1 MNLLESMSLRAKLM
15 AIGITL
21 TVLPL
26 IVVGALVYYE
36 MDVAVDIASEESTKL
51 AFADLDHITE
61 GVYNMCAAQQE
72 VLEQKVDDSL
82 NVAAR
87 VLNNAGGASLGKETV
102 RWNAV
107 NQYTKS
113 STTVTLPKML
123 AGQTW
128 LGQIHDPKQ
137 AAPVVDDVQQLVNAT
152 CTVFQRMNESG
163 DMLRVSTNVIGSDGD
178 RAIGTYIPAT
188 NPDGRANP
196 VLKEVLAGKRFVGR
210 AYVVNAWYITA
221 YEPIRDDSGR
231 IIGVLYAGIPQEA
244 ASSLRQS
251 IMNTK
256 VGETGYVFV
265 LDSKGEYVVSKGG
278 QRDGDVIWDAKD
290 TNGVYIVREMVRK
303 AHEIGPDEIAE
314 QRYPWKNEGDTEPRM
329 KVTRLKYF
337 EPWDW
342 VIGAG
347 SYEEEFYRAQ
357 ANIEETGNQAKTI
370 VMIVAGVSLL
380 AAVGTWFFISGGI
393 AGKIRRVVRQL
404 TGGAE
409 EVASVA
415 QQISGSS
422 ESLASSSSQQAASME
437 ETSAS
442 VEEMTSMVKQNASHA
457 DEAKGLADAATRNA
471 QQGTEAMGKMSAA
484 IDDIKKSSDET
495 AKIIKTI
502 DDIAFQTNL
511 LALNAAVEA
520 ARAGEAGK
528 GFAVVAEEVRNLA
541 MRSAEAARNT
551 SEMITTA
558 VANSERGVTI
568 SQEVGEFLAQIAE
581 GSEKVNVLI
590 GEIASASGEQ
600 AEGIDQINQAIS
612 QMDQVTQTTAAT
624 AEESAAAASELSS
637 QAAEVM
643 STVEELDRM
652 VESRRA
658 AQAHQS
664 VGKRHSRSEGSPKR
678 TETPATRSVQPRPN
692 EPVEQ
697 FKSESISQF

>member
-1 MNLLESMSLRAKLM
+1 MSILQSMSLRAKLM

-26 IVVGALVYYE
+26 IVVGVMVYHE
-36 MDVAVDIASEESTKL
+36 MNTAVDIATEESTKL
-51 AFADLDHITE
+51 AYSDLDHIAE
-61 GVYNMCAAQQE
+61 GVYNMCRAQQE
-72 VLEQKVDDSL
+72 VIEDKVEDSL
-82 NVAAR
+82 NVAGR
-87 VLNNAGGASLGKETV
+87 VMQNAGGAALDEQTV
-102 RWNAV
+102 RWDAT
-107 NQYTKS
+107 NQYTRRS
-113 STTVTLPKML
+113 ATVTLPRML
-123 AGQTW
+123 AGKTW
-128 LGQIHDPKQ
+128 LGQIHDPQ
-137 AAPVVDDVQQLVNAT
+137 QTAPIVDDVQGLVSAT
-152 CTVFQRMNESG
+152 CTVFQRMNRDG
-163 DMLRVSTNVIGSDGD
+163 DMLRVATNVIGSDGR

-188 NPDGRANP
+188 NPDGKANP
-196 VLKEVLAGKRFVGR
+196 VLREVLAGRRFVGR

-221 YEPIRDDSGR
+221 YEPIRSEDGEV
-231 IIGVLYAGIPQEA
+231 IGVLYVGIPQEA
-244 ASSLRQS
+244 ASSLRRS
-251 IMNTK
+251 IMDTQ
-256 VGETGYVFV
+256 VGQTGYVFV
-265 LDSKGEYVVSKGG
+265 LDSDGTYVISADGS
-278 QRDGDVIWDAKD
+278 RDGDVIWEAKD
-290 TNGVYIVREMVRK
+290 ADGTPFVQEMIEK
-303 AHEIGPDEIAE
+303 AGKLDAAGIAE
-314 QRYPWKNEGDTEPRM
+314 QRYPWKNKGDTEARV
-329 KVTRLKYF
+329 KVARIKYF
-337 EPWDW
+337 APWDW
-342 VIGAG
+342 VIGVG
-347 SYEEEFYRAQ
+347 SYEDEFFAARE
-357 ANIEETGNQAKTI
+357 NIQETGNQAQTMLLI
-370 VMIVAGVSLL
+370 VSGVALV
-380 AAVGTWFFISGGI
+380 AAVVTWFLISGGI

-404 TGGAE
+404 TSGAE

-422 ESLASSSSQQAASME
+422 ESLASSSSEQAASME

-442 VEEMTSMVKQNASHA
+442 VEEMTSMVKRNASHA
-457 DEAKGLADAATRNA
+457 DEAKGLADTATSNA
-471 QQGTEAMGKMSAA
+471 KQGTEAMAKMSAA

-568 SQEVGEFLAQIAE
+568 SQEVGEFLSQIAE

-600 AEGIDQINQAIS
+600 AEGIEQINQAIT

-652 VESRRA
+652 VESHSAAEAHRNAGTERPRA
-658 AQAHQS
+658 DRAPRGNRPGNQQASQ
-664 VGKRHSRSEGSPKR
+664 
-678 TETPATRSVQPRPN
+678 ARPN
-692 EPVEQ
+692 EPVEK
-697 FKSESISQF
+697 FESESISQF